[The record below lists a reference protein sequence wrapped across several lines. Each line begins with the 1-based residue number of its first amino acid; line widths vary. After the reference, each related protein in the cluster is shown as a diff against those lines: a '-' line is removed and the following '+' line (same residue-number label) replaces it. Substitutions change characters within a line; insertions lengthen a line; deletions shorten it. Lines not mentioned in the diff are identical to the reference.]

1 MKEKLF
7 SVLMSVYYNDN
18 PKYLRAAVE
27 SVSIKQTLQPKE
39 LILVVDG
46 PVPELVKSEIKA
58 LCGEIPY
65 IKTLWKPLN
74 EGLGKALRDGVLIAT
89 YHIIARMDSDD
100 ISSPTRFEQQIKC
113 MEQDDNIDI
122 VGGSISEFI
131 DTPDNIVGYRTVPD
145 SDAEIK
151 DYMKSRCALKESVL
165 KVGNY
170 QDWYWNED
178 YYLWIRMQLNGC
190 KFANITEN
198 LVNVRVGKDM
208 YA

>member
-131 DTPDNIVGYRTVPD
+131 DTPDNSLVTGLFLTQ
-145 SDAEIK
+145 
-151 DYMKSRCALKESVL
+151 MLKL
-165 KVGNY
+165 K
-170 QDWYWNED
+170 
-178 YYLWIRMQLNGC
+178 I
-190 KFANITEN
+190 I
-198 LVNVRVGKDM
+198 
-208 YA
+208 

>member
-1 MKEKLF
+1 
-7 SVLMSVYYNDN
+7 MSVYYNDN

-89 YHIIARMDSDD
+89 YHIIARMDCDD

-151 DYMKSRCALKESVL
+151 DYM
-165 KVGNY
+165 
-170 QDWYWNED
+170 
-178 YYLWIRMQLNGC
+178 
-190 KFANITEN
+190 N
-198 LVNVRVGKDM
+198 LV
-208 YA
+208 AH

>member
-1 MKEKLF
+1 MKEKFF
-7 SVLMSVYYNDN
+7 SVLMSVYRNDN
-18 PKYLRAAVE
+18 PEYLRAAVE

-46 PVPELVKSEIKA
+46 PVPELVESEIKA

-65 IKTLWKPLN
+65 IKPLWKPLN
-74 EGLGKALRDGVLIAT
+74 EGLGKALHDGVLIAT
-89 YHIIARMDSDD
+89 YQIIARMDSDD
-100 ISSPTRFEQQIKC
+100 ISAPTRFEQQIKC
-113 MEQDDNIDI
+113 MEQDESIDV
-122 VGGSISEFI
+122 VGGNISEFI

-151 DYMKSRCALKESVL
+151 DYMKSRCALNHVSVMFKKESVL

-178 YYLWIRMQLNGC
+178 YYLWIRMQLNLPL
-190 KFANITEN
+190 IHISEPT
-198 LVNVRVGKDM
+198 RP
-208 YA
+208 Y